1 MDGNYNSDVGDIT
14 WGRVDSIVWMDT
26 SRLVATGRVVRRT
39 LGRLFRK
46 KELWNGNRER
56 WRQVLSRDP
65 GTSIVMWAWK
75 MHDKYT
81 GQYEAAMEDSSWR
94 HISFVRLRNSRE
106 VKVFLRS
113 LG

>member
-1 MDGNYNSDVGDIT
+1 MSIT
-14 WGRVDSIVWMDT
+14 RTRSNSIVWMDT
-26 SRLVATGRVVRRT
+26 SRLMATSRVVRRT

-46 KELWNGNRER
+46 RELWNGNRER
-56 WRQVLSRDP
+56 WRQILSRDP
-65 GTSIVMWAWK
+65 ETSIVMWAWK

-81 GQYEAAMEDSSWR
+81 SQYEAAMEDPSWR
-94 HISFVRLRNSRE
+94 PISFVRLRNSRE